1 MLHASKKCCNT
12 SSSSNH
18 FINFFI
24 HSCLESEGASG
35 ISLGNGKL
43 WSASRV
49 YFVYRLMW
57 SIDPVSVRLLEF
69 HQSHVHHDPTS
80 SHKHPVPCHQ
90 KVPKSLPST
99 PNGHFLISFN
109 FCHPSMPKKLT
120 SSWKHLRCKTCSQ
133 GNCTQGTASLASDLS
148 RQMAHDEPSWQNG
161 ADGSD
166 GKDKN
171 VARLVIFK
179 KNWWM

>member
-1 MLHASKKCCNT
+1 MLQYLFVFESFYKLLHPFMSGKRRGLRHLTWKWQAVVCFKGRLCLSFDVKHRPRFCT
-12 SSSSNH
+12 SP
-18 FINFFI
+18 
-24 HSCLESEGASG
+24 
-35 ISLGNGKL
+35 
-43 WSASRV
+43 RV
-49 YFVYRLMW
+49 SPEPRPPWPNKFAQTPSPL
-57 SIDPVSVRLLEF
+57 P
-69 HQSHVHHDPTS
+69 
-80 SHKHPVPCHQ
+80 
-90 KVPKSLPST
+90 PKSAQVTSLNPKR
-99 PNGHFLISFN
+99 SFPHVPQ
-109 FCHPSMPKKLT
+109 FHPSMPKKLT